1 MRTQYHEFESLEHV
15 LATRLLPGGESR
27 PIRFVV
33 FGGTGAVGGAAV
45 MELCRMILMSEPSGN
60 RSLKGEIYATGLG
73 DKEIAKFVGRM
84 YLALEGS
91 VKIEKIEPL
100 RRYRLDGRIELH
112 FSVLRLHIPAD
123 LPEHVAEQMPAG
135 GTEQDLR
142 RIFSDYFKSQACP
155 FLQFVEALGGDMLHA
170 ALVAIPLPSV
180 ATYTLGS
187 MDRLVKRY
195 GFDRLVAQR
204 IKKSYLKTFIRGLA
218 IIQQRLAR
226 HVVMAHTTAVGGMY
240 RVDEGVPE
248 IRLGFAHSALG
259 KKLVE
264 KKYFADEL
272 TQLFVDHG
280 FDVLVTAAAI
290 GIDAVDF
297 RCRLPSDRAVRRC
310 LKERYEQLDHEAVPA
325 DELDC
330 PEIRLYRTVDLPLQ
344 ARDPSAADAGDGDRT
359 EDSDQLENTDLLE
372 TTVTVAVDVVLEADP
387 RSAVSDVATEAP
399 APEEAQEGTAAK
411 APPEPERDPAAVVFG
426 AGKELVVD
434 SAIRSGENGLF
445 SVANCVALYNVMKV
459 AIPEELAMVLVR
471 HAVFGPE
478 RRRDWFDD
486 KIAYYTE
493 TENSYFALRLLDSYP
508 ELVRAHHGPFAIQ
521 AYQALGSATH
531 QARLHEL
538 GLVMLGLRLREL
550 RKTFEDIPADELAA
564 AAPDVGTF
572 LWRRT
577 QIPSF
582 QDLAEIDAAGLAR
595 LMTALCELDSMEGAG
610 RLLGYDPRLHG
621 VREPGREKFLHRLST
636 CVQRYRQTV
645 TSLGIPI
652 LYRSTRGED
661 RVLVGPYV
669 APLDM
674 AIGRVE
680 DLDACFAA
688 EAEQLGTTVGAYRD
702 WVVANN
708 GFVDLRP
715 VAVGSTA
722 QEPSADLA
730 SRVKAMST
738 EDELVEWLA
747 GLKSGSYFT
756 TAGMIAFHYRVHR
769 LGRKVCGRQVQLG
782 TRETW
787 KHLFR
792 QDRNRRHLIS
802 PGLVETVRMYSEG
815 LGKITG
821 TEALWPRWGY

>member
-1 MRTQYHEFESLEHV
+1 MRTQYHEYESLEHV

-45 MELCRMILMSEPSGN
+45 MELCRMILMSEPLGS
-60 RSLKGEIYATGLG
+60 RLKGEIYATGLG

-84 YLALEGS
+84 YLALEDL
-91 VKIEKIEPL
+91 VEIEKIEPL
-100 RRYRLDGRIELH
+100 RHYRLDGRIDLH

-123 LPEHVAEQMPAG
+123 LPEHVAEQMPEG
-135 GTEQDLR
+135 GTEEDLWR
-142 RIFSDYFKSQACP
+142 VFSEYFRSQPCP
-155 FLQFVEALGGDMLHA
+155 FLDFIEALGGDDVLHA
-170 ALVAIPLPSV
+170 AVVAIPLPSV

-187 MDRLVKRY
+187 MDRLVKGF

-297 RCRLPSDRAVRRC
+297 RCRLPSDRAIRRR
-310 LKERYEQLDHEAVPA
+310 LKERAVALEHEAVP
-325 DELDC
+325 ENETDC
-330 PEIRLYRTVDLPLQ
+330 PEIRLYRAVDLPLSGEERLSETQ
-344 ARDPSAADAGDGDRT
+344 TGGELD
-359 EDSDQLENTDLLE
+359 ETDLLE
-372 TTVTVAVDVVLEADP
+372 NTVTVAVDVMADEGDE
-387 RSAVSDVATEAP
+387 DVVASTEP
-399 APEEAQEGTAAK
+399 LPT
-411 APPEPERDPAAVVFG
+411 EPLPSEPLPVEPQDPGAVVFG
-426 AGKELVVD
+426 GGKELVVD

-478 RRRDWFDD
+478 RRRDWFHD

-538 GLVMLGLRLREL
+538 GLVMLGLRLLEL
-550 RKTFEDIPADELAA
+550 RKSFEDIPADELAA

-577 QIPSF
+577 LIPSF

-595 LMTALCELDSMEGAG
+595 LMTDLCELDSMEGAG

-652 LYRSTRGED
+652 LYRSSKGDD

-674 AIGRVE
+674 AVGRIE
-680 DLDACFAA
+680 DLDARFKAEAA
-688 EAEQLGTTVGAYRD
+688 ELGTTVEAYRH

-730 SRVKAMST
+730 SQVRAMST
-738 EDELVEWLA
+738 QEELESWLGELA
-747 GLKSGSYFT
+747 PGSYFT

-769 LGRKVCGRQVQLG
+769 LGRKVCARKVQLG

-792 QDRNRRHLIS
+792 QDRNQRHLIS
-802 PGLVETVRMYSEG
+802 PGLVETVRMYTEG